1 MNNRDEQT
9 ETFAENIFNLYRRSF
24 FMENGLIGE
33 FASNKID
40 ALKARIEQ
48 CNSRLEMETIRK
60 EINYIG
66 DTFIKGY
73 LLKKLDGIAD
83 RLSYEEQIAFY
94 QAKIEDLRRRKDE

>member
-1 MNNRDEQT
+1 MNNRDEQA

-24 FMENGLIGE
+24 FMENGLIGK

-48 CNSRLEMETIRK
+48 CHSLMGMEAIRQ
-60 EINYIG
+60 EIAYIG

-73 LLKKLDGIAD
+73 LLKNLDGIAD
-83 RLSYEEQIAFY
+83 RLSYEEQIAYY
-94 QAKIEDLRRRKDE
+94 QAKIEELRRHKDE

>member
-1 MNNRDEQT
+1 MNNRDEQA

-24 FMENGLIGE
+24 FMEDGLIGE

-48 CNSRLEMETIRK
+48 CHSRLEMETIQK
-60 EINYIG
+60 EIDYIG

-73 LLKKLDGIAD
+73 LLQELDSIAD
-83 RLSYEEQIAFY
+83 GLTNEEQIAYY
-94 QAKIEDLRRRKDE
+94 QAKIEELRRHRDE